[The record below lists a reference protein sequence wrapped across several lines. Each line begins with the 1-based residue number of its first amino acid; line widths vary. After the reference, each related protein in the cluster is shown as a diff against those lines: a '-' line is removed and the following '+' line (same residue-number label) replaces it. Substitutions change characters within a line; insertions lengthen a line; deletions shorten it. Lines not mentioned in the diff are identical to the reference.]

1 MPPQGELSEYEKSLR
16 QGAASGVI
24 PYRVETSKVK
34 AGSSSLFSIEIYQ
47 SGPNA
52 GRARLIEWSPDGSR
66 RADGQWISTERVNT
80 LINRPA
86 GVSPG
91 GGQPSPAQT
100 VGTNA
105 EIQKQLDALRGIK
118 QDSNGIYNYNGRRLT
133 KTQWQ
138 SEIDRLQGVLDERQI
153 AGQQTTK
160 NITQQVSQER
170 DKLVQYIADFNQR
183 LQFAKTIVDNS
194 KDPDAVTR
202 ATGWVNK
209 LQADLNK
216 MAGFLKTID
225 STGKMPA
232 GYVLPPTPTPQ
243 DIQSKNA
250 STPVQTSGAP
260 LPGGYP
266 GQAVGQVSTTSP
278 TGPLTSAQL
287 GDQGIGQNRPVL
299 GPEYP
304 GATQQLPAGFDMS
317 GFMTGTKPAGGVSTP
332 AATTPVGGGASGGAG
347 APAGP
352 GMTVTD
358 PATGQPVTLPAGIDF
373 AWLASQTPSTPP
385 AWEQAAIELYGG
397 YYEVIKN
404 IPELRGLIGRAMTG
418 GWSEDKFQYE
428 LEQTTWWRT
437 TTASA
442 RAWEEQKVRD
452 PASLQTLIDNKTA
465 AIRDEALTLGIR
477 IDDASLSKLAEDS
490 LKFGWSD
497 QVLTNAVGME
507 ALKSQAGV
515 SQLRQ
520 GYYGQSIKSI
530 ASNYG
535 VPLSD
540 TVTNQWIAKIASG
553 QENEASFQAYVRDLS
568 KNLYPALSSGFDR
581 GLTFGQMTSP
591 YAQYASNILEIPE
604 AQVDFTDPKWAAA
617 FTMKDAKGQQTQM
630 SFGEWADYLRT
641 NPAFGYEY
649 TDGAQEKAYQVANQ
663 LARLFGAA

>member
-1 MPPQGELSEYEKSLR
+1 MAAEQDRERLKELRLR
-16 QGAASGVI
+16 LE
-24 PYRVETSKVK
+24 RLRKVK
-34 AGSSSLFSIEIYQ
+34 AVNGVYKFENKDYTEKGFADQISKAENEIAKLEKALRPSEMEVAAAESAKQ
-47 SGPNA
+47 RDITSQAQKIQLDLNSVA
-52 GRARLIEWSPDGSR
+52 SR
-66 RADGQWISTERVNT
+66 RKDLERAALNAT
-80 LINRPA
+80 
-86 GVSPG
+86 
-91 GGQPSPAQT
+91 T
-100 VGTNA
+100 V
-105 EIQKQLDALRGIK
+105 
-118 QDSNGIYNYNGRRLT
+118 
-133 KTQWQ
+133 
-138 SEIDRLQGVLDERQI
+138 
-153 AGQQTTK
+153 
-160 NITQQVSQER
+160 QER
-170 DKLVQYIADFNQR
+170 DNLQTWITLFKANEAR
-183 LQFAKTIVDNS
+183 LQAALNDVQAGKLGVVVPQPIDLVKVDTAR
-194 KDPDAVTR
+194 KQPAPGPAV
-202 ATGWVNK
+202 
-209 LQADLNK
+209 
-216 MAGFLKTID
+216 
-225 STGKMPA
+225 
-232 GYVLPPTPTPQ
+232 PT
-243 DIQSKNA
+243 
-250 STPVQTSGAP
+250 TPVQPVAP
-260 LPGGYP
+260 AQGG
-266 GQAVGQVSTTSP
+266 
-278 TGPLTSAQL
+278 LTAE
-287 GDQGIGQNRPVL
+287 V
-299 GPEYP
+299 
-304 GATQQLPAGFDMS
+304 QLPAGIDF
-317 GFMTGTKPAGGVSTP
+317 AALGGATP
-332 AATTPVGGGASGGAG
+332 ASTVAPVQGVFGGQTVPPLIAAPKQTETTTETPTTPAKTPATPTTPSVPGVP
-347 APAGP
+347 APDGS
-352 GMTVTD
+352 VTGIN
-358 PATGQPVTLPAGIDF
+358 PATGETVTLPAGIDF

-649 TDGAQEKAYQVANQ
+649 TDGAQQKAYQVANQ

>member
-1 MPPQGELSEYEKSLR
+1 MADQTILDKRLAQDGQGQMVYEY
-16 QGAASGVI
+16 
-24 PYRVETSKVK
+24 
-34 AGSSSLFSIEIYQ
+34 SSSSSARFVVIVPDNNYGDAYIEEY
-47 SGPNA
+47 
-52 GRARLIEWSPDGSR
+52 SPDGKR
-66 RADGQWISTERVNT
+66 
-80 LINRPA
+80 LINKTK
-86 GVSPG
+86 VSIEYALRLSRQRTELEQTPTQPIAPTPNAYDQKLASQTAASRVLEYDAPNSSSKFLVSYESSG
-91 GGQPSPAQT
+91 GGRATKVYLEEYTPDGTRRVKRTEIT
-100 VGTNA
+100 VDYAN
-105 EIQKQLDALRGIK
+105 
-118 QDSNGIYNYNGRRLT
+118 
-133 KTQWQ
+133 
-138 SEIDRLQGVLDERQI
+138 
-153 AGQQTTK
+153 
-160 NITQQVSQER
+160 
-170 DKLVQYIADFNQR
+170 KLVGEPSE
-183 LQFAKTIVDNS
+183 T
-194 KDPDAVTR
+194 P
-202 ATGWVNK
+202 
-209 LQADLNK
+209 
-216 MAGFLKTID
+216 
-225 STGKMPA
+225 MP
-232 GYVLPPTPTPQ
+232 
-243 DIQSKNA
+243 
-250 STPVQTSGAP
+250 
-260 LPGGYP
+260 
-266 GQAVGQVSTTSP
+266 
-278 TGPLTSAQL
+278 
-287 GDQGIGQNRPVL
+287 
-299 GPEYP
+299 
-304 GATQQLPAGFDMS
+304 
-317 GFMTGTKPAGGVSTP
+317 TP
-332 AATTPVGGGASGGAG
+332 AAQAPAPIQPSATGPVTAAQRGEQGIQQGMGDTTPTETPTTPAKTPVTTTTPS
-347 APAGP
+347 APGVPAPDGS
-352 GMTVTD
+352 VTGIN
-358 PATGQPVTLPAGIDF
+358 PATGETVTLPAGIDF

-649 TDGAQEKAYQVANQ
+649 TDGAQQKAYQVANQ

>member
-1 MPPQGELSEYEKSLR
+1 MAAEQDRERLKELRLRLERLRKVKAVNGVYKFENKDYTEKGFADQISKAENEIAKLEKALRPSEMEVAAAESAKQRDITSQAQKIQLDLNSVASRRKDLERAALNATTVQERENLQTWVVLFKANEARLQAALNDVQAGKLGVAVPQPIDLVKVDTARKQPAPGPAVPATPTQPVAPPQGGL
-16 QGAASGVI
+16 
-24 PYRVETSKVK
+24 T
-34 AGSSSLFSIEIYQ
+34 
-47 SGPNA
+47 
-52 GRARLIEWSPDGSR
+52 
-66 RADGQWISTERVNT
+66 
-80 LINRPA
+80 
-86 GVSPG
+86 
-91 GGQPSPAQT
+91 
-100 VGTNA
+100 A
-105 EIQKQLDALRGIK
+105 E
-118 QDSNGIYNYNGRRLT
+118 
-133 KTQWQ
+133 
-138 SEIDRLQGVLDERQI
+138 V
-153 AGQQTTK
+153 
-160 NITQQVSQER
+160 
-170 DKLVQYIADFNQR
+170 
-183 LQFAKTIVDNS
+183 
-194 KDPDAVTR
+194 
-202 ATGWVNK
+202 
-209 LQADLNK
+209 
-216 MAGFLKTID
+216 
-225 STGKMPA
+225 
-232 GYVLPPTPTPQ
+232 
-243 DIQSKNA
+243 
-250 STPVQTSGAP
+250 
-260 LPGGYP
+260 
-266 GQAVGQVSTTSP
+266 
-278 TGPLTSAQL
+278 
-287 GDQGIGQNRPVL
+287 
-299 GPEYP
+299 
-304 GATQQLPAGFDMS
+304 QLPAGIDF
-317 GFMTGTKPAGGVSTP
+317 AALGGATP
-332 AATTPVGGGASGGAG
+332 ASTVTSVQGVFGGQTVPPLVAAPKPTETPMEKTTPAKTPATTTTPGVPAAP

-649 TDGAQEKAYQVANQ
+649 TDGAQQKAYQVANQ